1 MKRAKTRKWLA
12 GLLVAAAAGVA
23 GCQDAGTGVDE
34 QVPSGLVVLDA
45 RGNTVAN
52 VEGSRVSGAIE
63 VRAGQTET
71 FEVRLTSA
79 GGAAISLG
87 GRFSL
92 QPRVLIGP
100 LASVSVNGSNRLVIT
115 GNSPG
120 TTSLVLDVVEGG
132 TVVIGP
138 FIPLTVQ

>member
-12 GLLVAAAAGVA
+12 GLLVAVAAGVA
-23 GCQDAGTGVDE
+23 GCQDAGTGVDR

-45 RGNTVAN
+45 RGNTVAS

-63 VRAGQTET
+63 VRAGQPET

-79 GGAAISLG
+79 DGETISLG

-100 LASVSVNGSNRLVIT
+100 LASVSVNGSSRLVIT
-115 GNSPG
+115 GNSSG